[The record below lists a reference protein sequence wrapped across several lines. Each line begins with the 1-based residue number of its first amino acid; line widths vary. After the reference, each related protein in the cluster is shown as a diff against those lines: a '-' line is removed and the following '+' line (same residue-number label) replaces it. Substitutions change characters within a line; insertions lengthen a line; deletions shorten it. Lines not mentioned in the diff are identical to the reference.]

1 MTWIPGRVLV
11 VLALGLAATACS
23 RSDKAG
29 STPTAPSGSLTV
41 TITSAGVNPKT
52 LVVTAGNQVMFVN
65 NDASAHQMFSDPH
78 PEHTDCPEL
87 NQVGFLSPGLSRQ
100 TGNLITIR
108 TCEFHDHGQPSNTS
122 LQGSI
127 LIR

>member
-1 MTWIPGRVLV
+1 MMLRVLV
-11 VLALGLAATACS
+11 ALALGLAAIACS
-23 RSDKAG
+23 RSDKVD
-29 STPTAPSGSLTV
+29 STPTAPSTLPTV

-65 NDASAHQMFSDPH
+65 NDASPHQMSSDPH
-78 PEHTDCPEL
+78 PDHTDCPEL
-87 NQVGFLSPGLSRQ
+87 NQVGFLSPGQSRQ

-108 TCEFHDHGQPSNTS
+108 TCGFHDHGRPSNTS